1 MTSSCGG
8 EEMANFL
15 GRISPEFRGY
25 TYSFVNKY
33 HPWSWCWWCWCWMNL
48 MTLIK
53 KTIKGR
59 WAWNVSYH
67 FYNRTNRDIS
77 LECLTQFGGEELQEV
92 LKDAGITNAVHRYW
106 LEYGKRCFW
115 REKGV
120 QGYQL
125 SISIIGIRFSQSLVL
140 SFFNI
145 SQTPDSWGTG
155 WSPRWSAFRQRASGG
170 FAKHS
175 NPKPHNRVKIPQ
187 SDLGS
192 PEAQYDVYLTHPH
205 GQVAVF
211 AHFHNGMNFAV
222 PLKWVEWANWPQSWS
237 KTVKLGD

>member
-53 KTIKGR
+53 ITIKGR

-125 SISIIGIRFSQSLVL
+125 SISIIGIRFSQSLVIL
-140 SFFNI
+140 QNFSDTGFLRHLMVSKMICFPTAGFRWVCKAQQSET
-145 SQTPDSWGTG
+145 SQ
-155 WSPRWSAFRQRASGG
+155 PREI
-170 FAKHS
+170 
-175 NPKPHNRVKIPQ
+175 PHRVTWAALKLNMMFIW
-187 SDLGS
+187 
-192 PEAQYDVYLTHPH
+192 LTHMDRWQCLLTSIT
-205 GQVAVF
+205 GGILQF
-211 AHFHNGMNFAV
+211 
-222 PLKWVEWANWPQSWS
+222 L
-237 KTVKLGD
+237 